1 MTEAKKEHP
10 HAEFLRAL
18 ADGVPLDE
26 FLFLFLKSGTSYECN
41 VFLRDNNAA
50 SVLLGYPG
58 VKITRKPRTHVV
70 NGFTVPAP
78 ETEAPAQDAFYF
90 MPALNILEWLPVAIK
105 WTNDSYDRVMLQRGL
120 VFLTQEAAV
129 ANAKAMCGIDP
140 YAEQTHTRALADD
153 TEGGEV

>member
-18 ADGVPLDE
+18 ADGASLSE
-26 FLFLFLKSGTSYECN
+26 FLIDGAN
-41 VFLRDNNAA
+41 VETFHSAFIRLILTGEATA
-50 SVLLGYPG
+50 T
-58 VKITRKPRTHVV
+58 ITRKPKTRII

-90 MPALNILEWLPVAIK
+90 MPALNIFEWLPVAIK
-105 WTNDSYDRVMLQRGL
+105 WTNDSYDRVMLQRG
-120 VFLTQEAAV
+120 VVHLTREAAI

-140 YAEQTHTRALADD
+140 YADEQTHTRAQADD